1 MKLTETDYEDLE
13 DVEYFRLLY
22 KSLDEQSKID
32 VLMIL
37 EDRSGLRGWQLNI
50 VADYCKI
57 ERDVEVDDMW
67 WIAHGLPIPK
77 E

>member
-13 DVEYFRLLY
+13 DVEYLKLLY
-22 KSLDEQSKID
+22 TKLDEQSKID
-32 VLMIL
+32 VLMVL
-37 EDRSGLRGWQLNI
+37 ENRSGLKDWQLNI

-57 ERDVEVDDMW
+57 ERDIEIDPTW
-67 WIAHGLPIPK
+67 WISHGLPIPK